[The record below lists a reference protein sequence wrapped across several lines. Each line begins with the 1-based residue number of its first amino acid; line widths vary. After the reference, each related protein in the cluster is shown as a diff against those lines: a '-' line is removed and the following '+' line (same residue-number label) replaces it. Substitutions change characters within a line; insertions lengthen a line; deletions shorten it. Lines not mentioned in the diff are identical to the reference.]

1 MNTELKTKAVK
12 VHVCNACGKNEDEV
26 KKILLLP
33 NYTLCSECIA
43 LASQLIE
50 EDEDGH
56 ISTLRWLMRL
66 GIEPNEIRKVVRK

>member
-12 VHVCNACGKNEDEV
+12 FHVCNACGKNEDEV

-33 NYTLCSECIA
+33 NYIFCSDCIA

-50 EDEDGH
+50 EDEDEH